1 MEEETDKL
9 ARTDAES
16 WHFRNALFEDIR
28 YTINNKM
35 IILYSESLSAVTLS
49 LLANQSQQPRAVE
62 AVCQDRDTPAWPVV
76 RSRGGTSSL
85 STTR

>member
-28 YTINNKM
+28 YAINNVM
-35 IILYSESLSAVTLS
+35 IILHSDSLC
-49 LLANQSQQPRAVE
+49 QP
-62 AVCQDRDTPAWPVV
+62 
-76 RSRGGTSSL
+76 
-85 STTR
+85 